1 MPAAPLHR
9 KSMDNKK
16 LVFQIKTKEIS
27 LPYIALGASFAIFLF
42 SHLLTYSDVFSA
54 LWLVVVL
61 LPVLALLLCLAAYL
75 YRVANAPKMN
85 FYVDGTITCDKD
97 SFHTSDYLG
106 ITTII
111 QHKTDEI
118 SEPYDGVMPTQIVLI
133 HKDTSKENLPV
144 FEIPLIFHRIYK
156 GIELHEIVQ
165 LKKQLAQATRLPL
178 FEDCQDPVLR
188 DQLIPWQEKENHN
201 HLLVYQSK
209 QQKSILYSIVLAL
222 IHIVVFQSRQREI
235 ILLSILLALSSL
247 MEFIA
252 ASVIAHKPLYIQIF
266 VLIIVALYILLH
278 KYRFV
283 ITPTTEEM
291 TLGNRSLSYGQ
302 QEIAYRDIQQ
312 VKIRDFHSQKYYAY
326 SRLSITLNNGEKIKL
341 CVSTP
346 HVRDPQKLRSILAAK
361 LRTKLVDENRQ
372 RPQAPHSCGA

>member
-1 MPAAPLHR
+1 MPTAPLHR
-9 KSMDNKK
+9 KSMNNKK
-16 LVFQIKTKEIS
+16 LVFQIKTEEIS
-27 LPYIALGASFAIFLF
+27 LPYIVLGASFALFLF
-42 SHLLTYSDVFSA
+42 SHLVMYSVVSSTQ
-54 LWLVVVL
+54 WLVFAL
-61 LPVLALLLCLAAYL
+61 LPTFALLLCLAAYL

-85 FYVDGTITCDKD
+85 FYVDGTITCGT
-97 SFHTSDYLG
+97 STFHTRDYLG

-165 LKKQLAQATRLPL
+165 LKKQLAQATRLPI
-178 FEDCQDPVLR
+178 FEDCQAPVLR
-188 DQLIPWQEKENHN
+188 DQLIPWQEKENRN

-222 IHIVVFQSRQREI
+222 IHIVVFQSRRREI
-235 ILLSILLALSSL
+235 ILLSILFALSSL
-247 MEFIA
+247 MEFIKS
-252 ASVIAHKPLYIQIF
+252 SVIAHKPLYIQIF
-266 VLIIVALYILLH
+266 VLIIVALYILLY

-283 ITPTTEEM
+283 ITYTAEEM
-291 TLGNRSLSYGQ
+291 TLGNRSLSCAQ

-312 VKIRDFHSQKYYAY
+312 ITIRDIHSQNYYAY
-326 SRLSITLNNGEKIKL
+326 SRLDIALNNGKKIKL

-346 HVRDPQKLRSILAAK
+346 HVRDPQKLRSLLAAK
-361 LRTKLVDENRQ
+361 LRNKLVDANR
-372 RPQAPHSCGA
+372 PHPPHSRGA